1 MNSLPPISQ
10 IQGFRARTIL
20 PVIDGCPRI
29 DNGLLWTGN
38 GRILSIGPYPRIK
51 NEFSA
56 PILDLGEETMVPGLI
71 NAHTH
76 LELSHLHHKAPRGQG
91 FLPWVQGLIQL
102 PLKNS
107 DPEHIHQA
115 TKFLLKQ
122 GLAGLGDISGH
133 SQKLMHT
140 IHEQLPIPSRLF
152 IEFLGFRSQSHP
164 RWPLNG
170 SPDTERISACGH
182 ALYSTRPELLQEV
195 KSWTTLHQR
204 PFCMHLAEHAGEVDL
219 LTTGRGEF
227 AEFLRG
233 RLFPATYSPPGQSP
247 IAYAHHLG
255 LLDEQ
260 TLAVHCVHINQQEIQ
275 LLAQKMVHV
284 CLCPRSNAYINCG
297 RAPAEDLYA
306 AGVRI
311 SLGTDGLSS
320 NDDLNLWNEA
330 SYLAGI
336 WQGNLCLTELTAMI
350 TINPAQALGL
360 DRIAGNLQP
369 GKIDR
374 FSLVPKDLQAAM
386 PV

>member
-1 MNSLPPISQ
+1 
-10 IQGFRARTIL
+10 
-20 PVIDGCPRI
+20 
-29 DNGLLWTGN
+29 
-38 GRILSIGPYPRIK
+38 
-51 NEFSA
+51 
-56 PILDLGEETMVPGLI
+56 
-71 NAHTH
+71 
-76 LELSHLHHKAPRGQG
+76 
-91 FLPWVQGLIQL
+91 
-102 PLKNS
+102 
-107 DPEHIHQA
+107 
-115 TKFLLKQ
+115 
-122 GLAGLGDISGH
+122 
-133 SQKLMHT
+133 
-140 IHEQLPIPSRLF
+140 
-152 IEFLGFRSQSHP
+152 
-164 RWPLNG
+164 
-170 SPDTERISACGH
+170 
-182 ALYSTRPELLQEV
+182 
-195 KSWTTLHQR
+195 
-204 PFCMHLAEHAGEVDL
+204 MHLAEHAGEVDL